1 MESIRTRCR
10 DCVRL
15 PARLV
20 PSTREEN
27 HPIERRVISRIIQ
40 GGRTGFVLSNTN
52 ACREMNSMHKLR
64 ILILYPDPAGLALLT
79 SMLKSLGHIIEEATN
94 DRIAV
99 KLMERNNIDLVL
111 AGVDPLDG
119 EALELLTYVRRK
131 HREVPVILLFP
142 RLHPERAKEA
152 LRLGAMAV
160 LKYPVP
166 GGRAA
171 GRRVASPGAVR
182 GPGAEPSQ
190 RRSRVAALPPTS
202 ARPIPRLPSIAVA
215 SDRSLLAARSP
226 RWRSI
231 QCLRLAFQARQAS
244 GGADADVGHRSQRVE
259 HLAREIGLIG
269 TDPSWRQVI
278 DLAATIA
285 ATRTSVLIVGE
296 PGTGKSLL
304 ARLIHSLGPNP
315 ERPFITVESSAMADE
330 LSSHEP
336 AGPGLLRPGA
346 MTPRRWT
353 NKLAQAQ
360 GGTLYLD
367 EVAALPLEF
376 QLNLLRELHFR
387 DYEASTGHPQPSG
400 DARFVMSTSE
410 NLPALIEQGRFR
422 QELYHRISVISL
434 MLPPFGT
441 AGPTSSSWPS
451 RSGRT
456 MPANFTKPSPASP
469 GMHSTSCKNTTGPAT
484 SASSKPPFSER
495 SPFATARGSPR
506 AIWRRS
512 STTIARHVRS
522 AAAMPRPHLKMG
534 VRPLKEA
541 LEEPEKRIIIQALQ
555 AFNWNRQETARVLDI
570 NRTTLYKKMKK
581 YNLLIDEPV
590 WAN

>member
-1 MESIRTRCR
+1 
-10 DCVRL
+10 
-15 PARLV
+15 
-20 PSTREEN
+20 
-27 HPIERRVISRIIQ
+27 
-40 GGRTGFVLSNTN
+40 
-52 ACREMNSMHKLR
+52 MHKLR
-64 ILILYPDPAGLALLT
+64 ILILYPDPAGLTLLT
-79 SMLKSLGHIIEEATN
+79 SMLKSLGHVIEEATN
-94 DRIAV
+94 DRLAV

-166 GGRAA
+166 AAELRAA
-171 GRRVASPGAVR
+171 VLQALELCEARASEPAMPAPLPTPTAAPTSSMANSLVSAMVATTDLAPA
-182 GPGAEPSQ
+182 
-190 RRSRVAALPPTS
+190 AALRPRSLNS
-202 ARPIPRLPSIAVA
+202 APSIFNSPIATASAV
-215 SDRSLLAARSP
+215 SP
-226 RWRSI
+226 TTSNTP
-231 QCLRLAFQARQAS
+231 
-244 GGADADVGHRSQRVE
+244 QRVE
-259 HLAREIGLIG
+259 SLAREIGMIG

-304 ARLIHSLGPNP
+304 ARLIHSLGPHP
-315 ERPFITVESSAMADE
+315 ERPFVSVEPSSMADE
-330 LSSHEP
+330 LASHEP
-336 AGPGLLRPGA
+336 PDLTYAA
-346 MTPRRWT
+346 TANDPRQWT
-353 NKLAQAQ
+353 IKLAQAH

-367 EVAALPLEF
+367 EVAALPHNY
-376 QLNLLRELHFR
+376 QLHLFRELHFR
-387 DYEASTGHPQPSG
+387 DYEASAGHPLPAG

-434 MLPPFGT
+434 MLPPLRHRGT
-441 AGPTSSSWPS
+441 DVELLAESFRAQYAREFHKTVAGYTKDALDVLQKHDWPGNVRELEAAVQRAVALCNGPRITSSNLAPILNHY
-451 RSGRT
+451 RQARASG
-456 MPANFTKPSPASP
+456 
-469 GMHSTSCKNTTGPAT
+469 GAT
-484 SASSKPPFSER
+484 
-495 SPFATARGSPR
+495 
-506 AIWRRS
+506 
-512 STTIARHVRS
+512 
-522 AAAMPRPHLKMG
+522 PRPHLKMG

>member
-1 MESIRTRCR
+1 MSFM
-10 DCVRL
+10 
-15 PARLV
+15 P
-20 PSTREEN
+20 
-27 HPIERRVISRIIQ
+27 
-40 GGRTGFVLSNTN
+40 
-52 ACREMNSMHKLR
+52 KLR

-94 DRIAV
+94 DRLAV

-166 GGRAA
+166 AAELRAA
-171 GRRVASPGAVR
+171 VLQALELCEARASEPTTPTFGPTATAPQPAGTASPLA
-182 GPGAEPSQ
+182 
-190 RRSRVAALPPTS
+190 S
-202 ARPIPRLPSIAVA
+202 APAVA
-215 SDRSLLAARSP
+215 TDTALATALRPRSP
-226 RWRSI
+226 SP
-231 QCLRLAFQARQAS
+231 AS
-244 GGADADVGHRSQRVE
+244 STNTGASTASSSSSNAPQRVE
-259 HLAREIGLIG
+259 HLAREIGLVG

-315 ERPFITVESSAMADE
+315 ERPFITVESSALADE
-330 LSSHEP
+330 VSSHEP
-336 AGPGLLRPGA
+336 PEIPSYPVTGND
-346 MTPRRWT
+346 PRHWA
-353 NKLAQAQ
+353 NKLAQAH

-376 QLNLLRELHFR
+376 QLHLFRELHFR
-387 DYEASTGHPQPSG
+387 DYEASTGHLSSAGHPLPPG

-434 MLPPFGT
+434 MLPPLRHRGT
-441 AGPTSSSWPS
+441 DVELLAESFRAQYAREFRKSVAGFTKDALDVLQKHDWPGNVRELEAAVQRAVALCSGPRITSSNLAPILNHY
-451 RSGRT
+451 RQARAVG
-456 MPANFTKPSPASP
+456 
-469 GMHSTSCKNTTGPAT
+469 GST
-484 SASSKPPFSER
+484 
-495 SPFATARGSPR
+495 
-506 AIWRRS
+506 
-512 STTIARHVRS
+512 
-522 AAAMPRPHLKMG
+522 PRPHLKMG

>member
-1 MESIRTRCR
+1 
-10 DCVRL
+10 
-15 PARLV
+15 
-20 PSTREEN
+20 
-27 HPIERRVISRIIQ
+27 
-40 GGRTGFVLSNTN
+40 
-52 ACREMNSMHKLR
+52 MHKLR

-166 GGRAA
+166 AAELRAA
-171 GRRVASPGAVR
+171 VLQALELSEARASEPAAAPPAPAQTAPQPSGA
-182 GPGAEPSQ
+182 A
-190 RRSRVAALPPTS
+190 
-202 ARPIPRLPSIAVA
+202 
-215 SDRSLLAARSP
+215 SLLVSAPVATTNSAPPAPLRPRSFNP
-226 RWRSI
+226 TPATFDS
-231 QCLRLAFQARQAS
+231 A
-244 GGADADVGHRSQRVE
+244 VGSLPVGLTTTSSTPQRVDL
-259 HLAREIGLIG
+259 LAREIGLIG

-304 ARLIHSLGPNP
+304 ARLIHSLGPDP
-315 ERPFITVESSAMADE
+315 DRPFITVESAAMADE
-330 LSSHEP
+330 PMGQEHPDTPYP
-336 AGPGLLRPGA
+336 ARGND
-346 MTPRRWT
+346 PRRWAD
-353 NKLAQAQ
+353 KLAQAH

-367 EVAALPLEF
+367 EVAALPLDL
-376 QLNLLRELHFR
+376 QLNLFRELHFR
-387 DYEASTGHPQPSG
+387 DYEASSGHPLPAG
-400 DARFVMSTSE
+400 DARVVMSTGE

-434 MLPPFGT
+434 MLPPLRHRGT
-441 AGPTSSSWPS
+441 DIELLAEAFRAHYAREFRKTVAGFTRDALDVLQKHDWPGNVRELEAAVQRAVALCNSPRITSSNLSPILNHN
-451 RSGRT
+451 RQARAVGSGT
-456 MPANFTKPSPASP
+456 
-469 GMHSTSCKNTTGPAT
+469 
-484 SASSKPPFSER
+484 
-495 SPFATARGSPR
+495 
-506 AIWRRS
+506 
-512 STTIARHVRS
+512 
-522 AAAMPRPHLKMG
+522 PRPHLKME

-590 WAN
+590 WANSN

>member
-1 MESIRTRCR
+1 
-10 DCVRL
+10 
-15 PARLV
+15 
-20 PSTREEN
+20 
-27 HPIERRVISRIIQ
+27 
-40 GGRTGFVLSNTN
+40 
-52 ACREMNSMHKLR
+52 MHKLR
-64 ILILYPDPAGLALLT
+64 ILILYPDSAGLALLT

-111 AGVDPLDG
+111 AGVDPLDA

-152 LRLGAMAV
+152 LRSGAMAV

-166 GGRAA
+166 AAELRAA
-171 GRRVASPGAVR
+171 VLQALELCVARTS
-182 GPGAEPSQ
+182 EP
-190 RRSRVAALPPTS
+190 AAIPTPAPTPTS
-202 ARPIPRLPSIAVA
+202 APASGMANSLVSAMVPPTDLAQAAALRP
-215 SDRSLLAARSP
+215 RSLNSTPTIFHSEVATASP
-226 RWRSI
+226 
-231 QCLRLAFQARQAS
+231 AS
-244 GGADADVGHRSQRVE
+244 ATTSSTPQRVE
-259 HLAREIGLIG
+259 SLAREIGMIG

-285 ATRTSVLIVGE
+285 ATPTSVLIVGE

-304 ARLIHSLGPNP
+304 ARLIHSLGPHP
-315 ERPFITVESSAMADE
+315 DRPFITVESSAMKDD

-336 AGPGLLRPGA
+336 PNLPYPASGND
-346 MTPRRWT
+346 PRHWT
-353 NKLAQAQ
+353 NKMAQAH

-367 EVAALPLEF
+367 EVASLPQEH
-376 QLNLLRELHFR
+376 QLHLFRELHFR
-387 DYEASTGHPQPSG
+387 DYEASAGHPLPPA
-400 DARFVMSTSE
+400 DARFIMSTSE

-434 MLPPFGT
+434 MLPPLRHRGT
-441 AGPTSSSWPS
+441 DVELLAESFRAQYAREFHKTVAGFTKDALDVLQKHDWPGNVRELEAAVQRAVALCTGPRITSSNLAPILNHY
-451 RSGRT
+451 RQARASG
-456 MPANFTKPSPASP
+456 
-469 GMHSTSCKNTTGPAT
+469 GTT
-484 SASSKPPFSER
+484 
-495 SPFATARGSPR
+495 
-506 AIWRRS
+506 
-512 STTIARHVRS
+512 
-522 AAAMPRPHLKMG
+522 PRPHLKMG